1 MWRTGLFMKNL
12 AVLAL
17 TVLMAALSL
26 SGCGSRTD
34 TPAADKTVRT
44 AQ

>member
-1 MWRTGLFMKNL
+1 MKNL

-34 TPAADKTVRT
+34 TAADKTVRT

>member
-1 MWRTGLFMKNL
+1 MKNL